1 MQYNNLFLLQK
12 YEHSQQKRNNLLCI
26 KIYFQKCF
34 PILFLT
40 LQVGFSP
47 SKKNYEN
54 PLKTIENAFY
64 FIFKSSFRSQNI

>member
-1 MQYNNLFLLQK
+1 MQCNVLFLLQK

-54 PLKTIENAFY
+54 P
-64 FIFKSSFRSQNI
+64 